1 MMSLLEMLSM
11 TNEEKNVMNGFN
23 NIDSALLECVSILNQ
38 TIDSGELYSKN
49 IKQVMI
55 ILERIHDDSKFY
67 ERYKKEF
74 VEVGSDGD

>member
-1 MMSLLEMLSM
+1 MNLLEIFSM
-11 TNEEKNVMNGFN
+11 TKEEAKIKNAYRK
-23 NIDSALLECVSILNQ
+23 IDSELKTCVDILNNSFE
-38 TIDSGELYSKN
+38 SGEDYSKN